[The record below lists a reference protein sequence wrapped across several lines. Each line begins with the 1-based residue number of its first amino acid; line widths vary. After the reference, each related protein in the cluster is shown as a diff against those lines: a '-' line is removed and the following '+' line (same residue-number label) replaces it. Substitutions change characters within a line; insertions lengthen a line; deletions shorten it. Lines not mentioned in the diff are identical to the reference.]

1 MLRTQ
6 AREPQAGRTLRE
18 DSMPIRVDAYTAG
31 GIVSGTVEGA
41 EHLRTQIE
49 HAPELTVIE
58 ASWASLGGADPRSG
72 GVATIPIDDLLIAVA
87 DEDPSTAVHAS
98 FHPISLE
105 VGPYRI
111 AGELPTLPGFDPGRA
126 LTRPSGEFVLL
137 RDVRLDLA
145 DGSNEV
151 PVICPYAFV
160 NRYGVERVTADLM
173 LGFFFPGAVMDG
185 LPEPEP
191 EATPGGPVVIVPTP
205 DAAAPEAPGAEAEA
219 EAAPA

>member
-1 MLRTQ
+1 MAL
-6 AREPQAGRTLRE
+6 
-18 DSMPIRVDAYTAG
+18 RVDAYTAG

-49 HAPELTVIE
+49 HAPELTIIG

-72 GVATIPIDDLLIAVA
+72 STATIPIDDLLIAVA

-98 FHPISLE
+98 FHPIRLV
-105 VGPYRI
+105 VGPYLI

-145 DGSNEV
+145 DGSNDTAV
-151 PVICPYAFV
+151 QCPYAFV
-160 NRYGVERVTADLM
+160 NRYSVERVTSDLM

-185 LPEPEP
+185 LPDPEP
-191 EATPGGPVVIVPTP
+191 SATPAAP
-205 DAAAPEAPGAEAEA
+205 AAADATASSAAIPAAAQEAP

>member
-1 MLRTQ
+1 
-6 AREPQAGRTLRE
+6 
-18 DSMPIRVDAYTAG
+18 MPIRVDAYTAG

-49 HAPELTVIE
+49 HAPELTVID

-72 GVATIPIDDLLIAVA
+72 STATIPIDDLLIAVA
-87 DEDPSTAVHAS
+87 DEDPATAVHAS
-98 FHPISLE
+98 FHPISLV
-105 VGPYRI
+105 VGPYLI
-111 AGELPTLPGFDPGRA
+111 AGDLPTLPGFDPGRA

-145 DGSNEV
+145 DGSNDTAV
-151 PVICPYAFV
+151 RCPHAFV
-160 NRYGVERVTADLM
+160 NRYSVERVTADLM

-191 EATPGGPVVIVPTP
+191 AAKAATPG
-205 DAAAPEAPGAEAEA
+205 AAPPAAEVAAPAQEAP

>member
-1 MLRTQ
+1 MRRTRPRDRQ
-6 AREPQAGRTLRE
+6 SGRTLRE
-18 DSMPIRVDAYTAG
+18 DSMSIRVDAYTAG

-49 HAPELTVIE
+49 HAPELTVTD
-58 ASWASLGGADPRSG
+58 ASWASLGGADPRTGST
-72 GVATIPIDDLLIAVA
+72 ATIPIDDLLIAVA

-98 FHPISLE
+98 FHPISLV
-105 VGPYRI
+105 VGPYLI

-145 DGSNEV
+145 DGSNDTAV
-151 PVICPYAFV
+151 MCPYAFV
-160 NRYGVERVTADLM
+160 NRYSVERVTADLM

-191 EATPGGPVVIVPTP
+191 
-205 DAAAPEAPGAEAEA
+205 APAPAAPGATGPADEIPATGQEAT

>member
-1 MLRTQ
+1 MR
-6 AREPQAGRTLRE
+6 ARDGQSGCTLRE

-49 HAPELTVIE
+49 HAPELTVTS
-58 ASWASLGGADPRSG
+58 ASWTSLGGADPRTGNS
-72 GVATIPIDDLLIAVA
+72 ASIPIDDLLIAVA

-98 FHPISLE
+98 FHPISLV
-105 VGPYRI
+105 VGPYLI
-111 AGELPTLPGFDPGRA
+111 AGDLPTLPGFDPGRA

-145 DGSNEV
+145 DGSNQA
-151 PVICPYAFV
+151 PVECPYAFV
-160 NRYGVERVTADLM
+160 NRYSVERVTADLM

-185 LPEPEP
+185 LPDPVPVAAPVAPATGPAPAASTAAVTPTETP
-191 EATPGGPVVIVPTP
+191 EA
-205 DAAAPEAPGAEAEA
+205 ASA
-219 EAAPA
+219 